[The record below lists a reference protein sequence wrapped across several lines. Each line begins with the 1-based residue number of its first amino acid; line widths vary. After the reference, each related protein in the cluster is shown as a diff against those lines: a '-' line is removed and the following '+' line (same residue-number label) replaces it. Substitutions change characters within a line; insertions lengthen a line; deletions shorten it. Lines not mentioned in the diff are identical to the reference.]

1 MKKQFIL
8 LLLTVCLTGCGQ
20 SADIGIIG
28 GADGPTEIVV
38 GTKTE
43 TEKLTEM
50 PEIPGIPALPGTFA
64 EGWKATDDGM
74 IYVKTIAVSESVY
87 RRYVDETMQVAGYT
101 VLEPEIVEDVTDD
114 RIDAV
119 LCDGEE
125 YSIQLMYTQKEETLT
140 VTITPKA

>member
-1 MKKQFIL
+1 MMKKRFVL
-8 LLLTVCLTGCGQ
+8 LLAVLCLTGCGH

-38 GTKTE
+38 GKKTD
-43 TEKLTEM
+43 TEELTGM
-50 PEIPGIPALPGTFA
+50 PEIPGVPVLPGTFA
-64 EGWKATDDGM
+64 EGWKAQDGM
-74 IYVKTIAVSESVY
+74 VYVKAIAVSESVY
-87 RRYVDETMQVAGYT
+87 RRYVEETVQIAGYT

-114 RIDAV
+114 RVDAV

-125 YSIQLMYTQKEETLT
+125 YSIQLMYTPKEEMLT

>member
-1 MKKQFIL
+1 MKKQLIL
-8 LLLTVCLTGCGQ
+8 LLTALVLTGCGP
-20 SADIGIIG
+20 SAEIGIIG

-64 EGWKATDDGM
+64 EGWKTPEDGM

-114 RIDAV
+114 RVDAV
-119 LCDGEE
+119 LCDVEE
-125 YSIQLMYTQKEETLT
+125 YSIQLMYTLKEETLT
-140 VTITPKA
+140 VTITSKA

>member
-1 MKKQFIL
+1 MKKQFVFL
-8 LLLTVCLTGCGQ
+8 LAALCFTGCGT

-50 PEIPGIPALPGTFA
+50 PEIPGIPVLPGTFA
-64 EGWKATDDGM
+64 EGWRAPEDGM
-74 IYVKTIAVSESVY
+74 VYIKTIAVSESAY
-87 RRYVDETMQVAGYT
+87 RTYADETIPAAGYT
-101 VLEPEIVEDVTDD
+101 TIVPEIVEDVTDD

-125 YSIQLMYTQKEETLT
+125 YSIQLIYTPKEETLT

>member
-1 MKKQFIL
+1 MKKRFVL
-8 LLLTVCLTGCGQ
+8 LLAVLCLTGCGP

-38 GTKTE
+38 ATKTD
-43 TEKLTEM
+43 TEELTEM

-64 EGWKATDDGM
+64 EGWKSPDGM
-74 IYVKTIAVSESVY
+74 LCVKAIAVSESVY
-87 RRYVDETMQVAGYT
+87 RRYVDETVQIAGYT

-114 RIDAV
+114 RVDAV

-125 YSIQLMYTQKEETLT
+125 YSIQLMYTPKEEMLT

>member
-1 MKKQFIL
+1 MKKQLIL
-8 LLLTVCLTGCGQ
+8 LLTALVLTGCGP
-20 SADIGIIG
+20 SAEIGIIG

-50 PEIPGIPALPGTFA
+50 PEIPGIPVLPGTFA
-64 EGWKATDDGM
+64 EGWKTPENGM

-114 RIDAV
+114 RVDAV

-125 YSIQLMYTQKEETLT
+125 YSIQFMYTLKEETLT
-140 VTITPKA
+140 VTITSKA